1 MRVFAVCPC
10 RTELELEY
18 ATAAGKTGQET
29 KRNLN
34 PPSSRQPRSRT
45 RESERQRAR
54 ARNAPQI
61 QPPFGPPFRAAAP
74 AYRKVENPKLR
85 SEISPP
91 PPPRLSLPLYPLSSL
106 SPHPPR
112 RLVPDPDMASD
123 SDVDEDELLQMAL
136 QEQAARDLSHQR
148 PAGAGKPVVNLVRP
162 PANSSR
168 GGGGG
173 GRGGGGPAKARQPS
187 RGGGDDDD
195 DSEVEMLSIS
205 SGDEDGAPSS
215 RDRGPPPPRGGGRA
229 GARRAASRD
238 DGDFDDDEP
247 RSWKRV
253 DEAELARRVRE
264 MREGGAA
271 PTVDQK
277 AAAAATRKALTNVQT
292 LPRGVEVLDP
302 LGLGVI
308 DNKSLRL
315 ITDASVSSPV
325 SREKAQGLDPSMR
338 EKVIYSSPNFDPK
351 VFLSWVHKDTSAADL
366 ESGALTLKTDLKG
379 RTQQKK
385 QLVKENFDCFVSCK
399 TTIDD
404 IESKLRQIEEDP
416 EGAGTAHLYSVT
428 QKISGAQAEKI
439 RSVQGMLQ
447 RFRTLFNLPS
457 AIRGNIRKGEYDL
470 AVREY
475 QKAKSIVLPSHVG
488 ILKRVLE
495 EVEKVMQEFR
505 GMLYKSMED
514 PHLDLAE
521 LENIVRLLLE
531 LEPETDPV
539 WHYLNIQNSRI
550 HGLFEKCTLDHEA
563 RMEVLQNKIRE
574 KILSDAKWRQ
584 LQQDSN
590 KSLEVD
596 SATGD
601 SFQDD
606 QLSTNIMA
614 DEADSLRAAYIRRL
628 TAVLIQ
634 HVPAFWRLALSVF
647 SGKFAKA
654 AAGNVLSD
662 SDMNTKQSVNKTDDK
677 GGEAKYTNHTLD
689 EVASMVRATVSAF
702 DTKVQNTFRDFEE
715 CNILR
720 PFMGDTIKEIAK
732 ACLTLE
738 GKDSSPTA
746 VKMLRA
752 LHYEITKLYIL
763 RLCSWMRATTK
774 EISKYETWFTLTT
787 LERNK
792 SLYAI
797 SSMPLEFRDIIVSAM
812 DRIDFMVLNLR
823 SETAK
828 SYDISQHLHEIHESV
843 RLAFLNS
850 FLDFAGYLERFGG
863 ELAQNRSNKENNHTQ
878 NGYVNGT
885 NSETSAGMDGDL
897 YKKLLVVLSNIGY
910 CKAELSDE
918 LYTKYRHIWSP
929 VRDNDERSADMRDLM
944 TSFSALE
951 EKVLEQ
957 YTFAKS
963 NLIRNAARNYLLD
976 YGIHWGAAPAVKGIR
991 DAALDLLHILV
1002 AVHAEVYSGAR
1013 PLLEKA
1019 MTILVEG
1026 LIDIF
1031 LSIFHENK
1039 TKELRMLDANGFCQL
1054 MLELEYFETILR
1066 TYLSTEAEQALRS
1079 LQENLLEK
1087 ACESVTEALENP
1099 GHHRRPTRGSEDAAS
1114 DDRQS
1119 VSPDDLLALAQ
1130 QCSSDL
1136 LQGELEKTR
1145 LNIACFMESTLQS
1158 TPAPAGSKPAAYQSY
1173 KAPATH
1179 QPVQVSSPSFRRQQT
1194 STNSP
1199 AASRRRR

>member
-1 MRVFAVCPC
+1 
-10 RTELELEY
+10 
-18 ATAAGKTGQET
+18 
-29 KRNLN
+29 
-34 PPSSRQPRSRT
+34 
-45 RESERQRAR
+45 
-54 ARNAPQI
+54 
-61 QPPFGPPFRAAAP
+61 
-74 AYRKVENPKLR
+74 
-85 SEISPP
+85 
-91 PPPRLSLPLYPLSSL
+91 
-106 SPHPPR
+106 
-112 RLVPDPDMASD
+112 MASD

-148 PAGAGKPVVNLVRP
+148 PGATNKPVVNLVRP
-162 PANSSR
+162 PAPNSRGANARGGGAAAKGRQPSR
-168 GGGGG
+168 GGGG
-173 GRGGGGPAKARQPS
+173 
-187 RGGGDDDD
+187 GGGDDDD
-195 DSEVEMLSIS
+195 DSEVELLSIS
-205 SGDEDGAPSS
+205 SGDEDNSS

-238 DGDFDDDEP
+238 DGDYDDEEP

-264 MREGGAA
+264 MREARAA
-271 PTVDQK
+271 PTAQALDQK
-277 AAAAATRKALTNVQT
+277 AAAAAARKALTSVQT
-292 LPRGVEVLDP
+292 LPKGVEVLDP
-302 LGLGVI
+302 LGLGVM
-308 DNKSLRL
+308 DFKSLRL

-325 SREKAQGLDPSMR
+325 SREKSQGLEPNMR

-366 ESGALTLKTDLKG
+366 EAGALTLKTDLKG

-416 EGAGTAHLYSVT
+416 EGAGTAHLYAVT
-428 QKISGAQAEKI
+428 QNISGVANRAFEPLFERQAQAEKI

-457 AIRGNIRKGEYDL
+457 AIRGNIKKGEYDL

-550 HGLFEKCTLDHEA
+550 HGLFEKCTSDHEA
-563 RMEVLQNKIRE
+563 RMEVLQNKIHE
-574 KILSDAKWRQ
+574 KMLSDSKWRQ

-596 SATGD
+596 SAIDD
-601 SFQDD
+601 SSQAD
-606 QLSTNIMA
+606 QLSVNFMA
-614 DEADSLRAAYIRRL
+614 EEADTLRATYIRRL

-654 AAGNVLSD
+654 AAGNVVSD
-662 SDMNTKQSVNKTDDK
+662 ADINLKQGANKTDDK

-689 EVASMVRATVSAF
+689 EVASMVRATISAF
-702 DTKVQNTFRDFEE
+702 DAKVQNTFRDFEE
-715 CNILR
+715 CNILL
-720 PFMGDTIKEIAK
+720 PYMGDTIKEIAK
-732 ACLTLE
+732 ACQTLE

-746 VKMLRA
+746 G
-752 LHYEITKLYIL
+752 
-763 RLCSWMRATTK
+763 LCSWMRATTK
-774 EISKYETWFTLTT
+774 EISKDETWVILST
-787 LERNK
+787 LERNN
-792 SLYAI
+792 SPYAI
-797 SSMPLEFRDIIVSAM
+797 SCMPLEFRDIAISAM
-812 DRIDFMVLNLR
+812 DRIDTMILNLR
-823 SETAK
+823 SETAR
-828 SYDISQHLHEIHESV
+828 SFDISQPLQEINESV

-863 ELAQNRSNKENNHTQ
+863 DLAQNKSNKENNYAQ
-878 NGYVNGT
+878 NGYANGI
-885 NSETSAGMDGDL
+885 SRETSITTDGDL
-897 YKKLLVVLSNIGY
+897 HKKLLVVLSNIGY

-918 LYTKYRHIWSP
+918 LYNRYRHIWSP
-929 VRDNDERSADMRDLM
+929 VRDMDERSSDMRDLM
-944 TSFSALE
+944 TSFSAIE

-963 NLIRNAARNYLLD
+963 NLIRSAAQNYLLD
-976 YGIHWGAAPAVKGIR
+976 SGFHWGAAPAVKGIR
-991 DAALDLLHILV
+991 DATLDLLHILV

-1013 PLLEKA
+1013 PLLEKT
-1019 MTILVEG
+1019 MKILVEG
-1026 LIDIF
+1026 LVDIF
-1031 LSIFHENK
+1031 LSVFHENK
-1039 TKELRMLDANGFCQL
+1039 TKDIRSLDANGFCQL
-1054 MLELEYFETILR
+1054 MLEFEYFETVLHA
-1066 TYLSTEAEQALRS
+1066 YFSPEAEQSLKS

-1087 ACESVTEALENP
+1087 ACETVAEVLENP
-1099 GHHRRPTRGSEDAAS
+1099 GHQRRPTRGSEDAAS
-1114 DDRQS
+1114 DDKQPS
-1119 VSPDDLLALAQ
+1119 VSPDDLLVLAQ
-1130 QCSSDL
+1130 QYSSEL
-1136 LQGELEKTR
+1136 LQGELERTR
-1145 LNIACFMESTLQS
+1145 LNIACFVESTLQS
-1158 TPAPAGSKPAAYQSY
+1158 TSAPAGSKAAAHSSYQASGPHHPPA
-1173 KAPATH
+1173 
-1179 QPVQVSSPSFRRQQT
+1179 QVSSPSFRRQQT
-1194 STNSP
+1194 GSSSP
-1199 AASRRRR
+1199 VVSRRRR

>member
-1 MRVFAVCPC
+1 
-10 RTELELEY
+10 
-18 ATAAGKTGQET
+18 
-29 KRNLN
+29 
-34 PPSSRQPRSRT
+34 
-45 RESERQRAR
+45 
-54 ARNAPQI
+54 
-61 QPPFGPPFRAAAP
+61 
-74 AYRKVENPKLR
+74 
-85 SEISPP
+85 
-91 PPPRLSLPLYPLSSL
+91 
-106 SPHPPR
+106 
-112 RLVPDPDMASD
+112 MASD

-136 QEQAARDLSHQR
+136 QEQAARDLR
-148 PAGAGKPVVNLVRP
+148 PPAPRGGPGKPVVNFVRP
-162 PANSSR
+162 PAKSSR

-173 GRGGGGPAKARQPS
+173 GPGGRGPRKGEGTPSAKAATTTTKIPSSKCCPFPPGMRMAPLLPVTVAPGPLAAAAAPGHGGPR
-187 RGGGDDDD
+187 RGMMG
-195 DSEVEMLSIS
+195 IS
-205 SGDEDGAPSS
+205 TTTSPGAGS
-215 RDRGPPPPRGGGRA
+215 
-229 GARRAASRD
+229 ASTR
-238 DGDFDDDEP
+238 P
-247 RSWKRV
+247 
-253 DEAELARRVRE
+253 RVRE

-428 QKISGAQAEKI
+428 QKISGVANRAFEPLFERQAQAEKI

-521 LENIVRLLLE
+521 FYLPPDFLANCQLENIVRLLLE